1 MRLQQYS
8 SFPKAAVHRS
18 SHRPSRHRRES
29 GTVPEPVACLGAGS
43 SAEKAPHLCEAGRP
57 PPPSRRGQVPVRG
70 RYRPRAPG
78 PPSPAPG
85 TSRRRGGGRGAL
97 TCPRPRIRGAEQPRS
112 ARRHGG
118 GRGPERRVPVPRR
131 SNSNMPGSTTAL
143 RQERLRKSARPNPL
157 GLFTIN
163 EEDEQ
168 QKNGN
173 SKRLKA
179 AEGSKIQDKKATSGQ
194 SSTGTKPDHPTIL
207 KVDDRQR
214 LARERREEREKQ
226 LAARESVWLERE
238 ERARQHYEKHLE
250 ERRKKLEEQR
260 LKEERRRAAVEEKR
274 RQRIEEDKERHE
286 AVVRRTIE
294 RSQKPKQKQN
304 RWSWGGALHNRINNT
319 GYFFESSFTFL
330 DLAGLEHHFR
340 SLGGARKP
348 DPDRRSVS
356 TMNLSKHVDPVI
368 NKRLSSSSATLL
380 NSPDRARR
388 LQLSPWESSI
398 VSRLLTPTHS
408 FLARSKSTAAL
419 SGDAVIPICPRS
431 ASCSP
436 ISPLSYKTM
445 NCRNPGD
452 RAKLY
457 ASTDAVGRRKTT
469 HLAGTDKKE
478 KERDHL
484 SSSFSASF
492 KGGHFSSNP
501 KARSPA
507 PSPVWHASKSLPFL
521 PGTPKQITSPPG
533 SSKVSSA
540 QARPPSPG
548 NIRPVKKE
556 IKPETE
562 KKRPEKEP
570 EKASEEGA
578 EESKGTSAGAG
589 ESATREELTVQA
601 ELAQAS
607 LSLPPALPVLSPP
620 PAPTKTSAGTTDA
633 EEATRLLTEKRRLA
647 REQREREEQE
657 RREREEFERQKKEE
671 LSQRIAEERARREEE
686 EARRQEAEKTRKDA
700 EEREKEERLRR
711 QAEEREQK
719 EKEEMERI
727 QKQKEEEVRLRE
739 EAERIRLE
747 REKHFQR
754 EEQERLERKKRLE
767 EIMKRTRRVEAVDK
781 KPNDQ
786 QNGHISKANITGEA
800 AINSPASPL
809 EPAGGPQLQ
818 HATQSPHNSKSVTC
832 TPVIVSHQPPVNMDS
847 NLNPEKNA
855 NGNGMSMQNDNFE
868 EIINLPIG
876 SKPSRLDAVSND
888 GSNSPE
894 IPLNPMLAFEDKG
907 TLLPQVDSVQT
918 HQTAEVI

>member
-1 MRLQQYS
+1 
-8 SFPKAAVHRS
+8 
-18 SHRPSRHRRES
+18 
-29 GTVPEPVACLGAGS
+29 
-43 SAEKAPHLCEAGRP
+43 
-57 PPPSRRGQVPVRG
+57 
-70 RYRPRAPG
+70 
-78 PPSPAPG
+78 
-85 TSRRRGGGRGAL
+85 
-97 TCPRPRIRGAEQPRS
+97 
-112 ARRHGG
+112 
-118 GRGPERRVPVPRR
+118 
-131 SNSNMPGSTTAL
+131 
-143 RQERLRKSARPNPL
+143 
-157 GLFTIN
+157 
-163 EEDEQ
+163 
-168 QKNGN
+168 
-173 SKRLKA
+173 
-179 AEGSKIQDKKATSGQ
+179 
-194 SSTGTKPDHPTIL
+194 
-207 KVDDRQR
+207 
-214 LARERREEREKQ
+214 
-226 LAARESVWLERE
+226 AARESIWLERE

-274 RQRIEEDKERHE
+274 RQRLEEDKERHE

-319 GYFFESSFTFL
+319 
-330 DLAGLEHHFR
+330 DR
-340 SLGGARKP
+340 
-348 DPDRRSVS
+348 DRRSVS

-419 SGDAVIPICPRS
+419 SGDA

-436 ISPLSYKTM
+436 ISPLSYKAM

-457 ASTDAVGRRKTT
+457 ASTDAVGRRRTT
-469 HLAGTDKKE
+469 MSLAGTDKKE

-484 SSSFSASF
+484 SSSFSANF
-492 KGGHFSSNP
+492 KGGHFTFNP

-507 PSPVWHASKSLPFL
+507 PSPVWRASKSLPFL

-533 SSKVSSA
+533 SSKISSA
-540 QARPPSPG
+540 QTRPPSPG
-548 NIRPVKKE
+548 NIRPVKKDV
-556 IKPETE
+556 KPEGE
-562 KKRPEKEP
+562 KKRPEKEA
-570 EKASEEGA
+570 EKAEEEKT

-589 ESATREELTVQA
+589 ESASQEQLAVQA
-601 ELAQAS
+601 ELTQAAS
-607 LSLPPALPVLSPP
+607 PSLPPAPPGLSPP
-620 PAPTKTSAGTTDA
+620 PAPPKTSAGTTDP
-633 EEATRLLTEKRRLA
+633 EEATRLLAEKRRLA

-657 RREREEFERQKKEE
+657 RREREELERQKKEE

-686 EARRQEAEKTRKDA
+686 EARRQEAEKKRKDA
-700 EEREKEERLRR
+700 EEEREKEERLRR

-727 QKQKEEEVRLRE
+727 QKQKEEEARLRE

-786 QNGHISKANITGEA
+786 QNGHISKANVTGEA
-800 AINSPASPL
+800 VTTSPASPL
-809 EPAGGPQLQ
+809 EPAAGPQHQ
-818 HATQSPHNSKSVTC
+818 QATQSPHNGTPTAHC
-832 TPVIVSHQPPVNMDS
+832 TRVIVSHQPPVNVDS

-855 NGNGMSMQNDNFE
+855 NENGMSTQNDNFE

-876 SKPSRLDAVSND
+876 SKPSRLDAMNND
-888 GSNSPE
+888 GSNSTE
-894 IPLNPMLAFEDKG
+894 IPLNPIIAFEDKG
-907 TLLPQVDSVQT
+907 TLLPQVDNVQT
-918 HQTAEVI
+918 HQTA

>member
-1 MRLQQYS
+1 M
-8 SFPKAAVHRS
+8 
-18 SHRPSRHRRES
+18 
-29 GTVPEPVACLGAGS
+29 
-43 SAEKAPHLCEAGRP
+43 AEAAGR
-57 PPPSRRGQVPVRG
+57 SGG
-70 RYRPRAPG
+70 
-78 PPSPAPG
+78 
-85 TSRRRGGGRGAL
+85 RRRPA
-97 TCPRPRIRGAEQPRS
+97 
-112 ARRHGG
+112 
-118 GRGPERRVPVPRR
+118 
-131 SNSNMPGSTTAL
+131 
-143 RQERLRKSARPNPL
+143 
-157 GLFTIN
+157 
-163 EEDEQ
+163 
-168 QKNGN
+168 
-173 SKRLKA
+173 A
-179 AEGSKIQDKKATSGQ
+179 AEGSETQDKKITSGQ
-194 SSTGTKPDHPTIL
+194 SNTGTKPDHPTVL
-207 KVDDRQR
+207 RVDDRQR

-226 LAARESVWLERE
+226 LAARESIWLERE

-286 AVVRRTIE
+286 AVVRRTME

-304 RWSWGGALHNRINNT
+304 RWSWGGALHNRINN
-319 GYFFESSFTFL
+319 
-330 DLAGLEHHFR
+330 
-340 SLGGARKP
+340 P
-348 DPDRRSVS
+348 DRDRRSVS

-419 SGDAVIPICPRS
+419 SGDAVIPVCPRS

-436 ISPLSYKTM
+436 ISPLSYKAM
-445 NCRNPGD
+445 NCRNSGD

-457 ASTDAVGRRKTT
+457 ASTDAVGRRRTTT

-478 KERDHL
+478 KERDYL
-484 SSSFSASF
+484 SSSFSANF
-492 KGGHFSSNP
+492 KGGHFTSNP

-507 PSPVWHASKSLPFL
+507 PSPVWRASKSLPFL

-533 SSKVSSA
+533 SSKISSA
-540 QARPPSPG
+540 QTRPPSPG

-556 IKPETE
+556 VKPEGE
-562 KKRPEKEP
+562 KKRPEKEAG
-570 EKASEEGA
+570 KANEERT

-589 ESATREELTVQA
+589 ESSSQEQLTVQA
-601 ELAQAS
+601 EPTQAS
-607 LSLPPALPVLSPP
+607 PSLPPAPPALAPP
-620 PAPTKTSAGTTDA
+620 PAPPKTSAGTTDP

-657 RREREEFERQKKEE
+657 RREREELERQKKEE

-686 EARRQEAEKTRKDA
+686 EARRQEAEKKRKDA
-700 EEREKEERLRR
+700 EEEREREERLRR

-727 QKQKEEEVRLRE
+727 QKQKEEEARLRE

-786 QNGHISKANITGEA
+786 QNGHISKTNITGEA
-800 AINSPASPL
+800 ASPASPL
-809 EPAGGPQLQ
+809 EPAAGPQLP
-818 HATQSPHNSKSVTC
+818 HATESPHNGTPSTC
-832 TPVIVSHQPPVNMDS
+832 THVIVSHQPPVNVDS
-847 NLNPEKNA
+847 NLNPEKNT
-855 NGNGMSMQNDNFE
+855 NDNGMSMQNDNFE

-876 SKPSRLDAVSND
+876 SKPSRLDAMNND

-894 IPLNPMLAFEDKG
+894 IPLNPILAFEDKG

>member
-1 MRLQQYS
+1 
-8 SFPKAAVHRS
+8 
-18 SHRPSRHRRES
+18 
-29 GTVPEPVACLGAGS
+29 
-43 SAEKAPHLCEAGRP
+43 
-57 PPPSRRGQVPVRG
+57 
-70 RYRPRAPG
+70 
-78 PPSPAPG
+78 
-85 TSRRRGGGRGAL
+85 
-97 TCPRPRIRGAEQPRS
+97 
-112 ARRHGG
+112 
-118 GRGPERRVPVPRR
+118 
-131 SNSNMPGSTTAL
+131 MPGSTTAL
-143 RQERLRKSARPNPL
+143 RQERLKKSARPNPL

-179 AEGSKIQDKKATSGQ
+179 PEGSKIQDKKVTSGQ
-194 SSTGTKPDHPTIL
+194 SNTGTKPDHPTIL

-226 LAARESVWLERE
+226 LAARESIWLERE

-319 GYFFESSFTFL
+319 
-330 DLAGLEHHFR
+330 
-340 SLGGARKP
+340 

-398 VSRLLTPTHS
+398 VSRLLMPTHS

-436 ISPLSYKTM
+436 ISPLSYKAM

-457 ASTDAVGRRKTT
+457 ASTDAVGRRRTA

-521 PGTPKQITSPPG
+521 AGTPKQINSPPG
-533 SSKVSSA
+533 SSKASSA
-540 QARPPSPG
+540 QA
-548 NIRPVKKE
+548 
-556 IKPETE
+556 
-562 KKRPEKEP
+562 
-570 EKASEEGA
+570 EKANEERT

-589 ESATREELTVQA
+589 ESAGREELAVQA
-601 ELAQAS
+601 DLAQAAS
-607 LSLPPALPVLSPP
+607 PSLPPAPPALSPP
-620 PAPTKTSAGTTDA
+620 PVPTKTSAGTTDP

-657 RREREEFERQKKEE
+657 RREREELERQKKEE

-686 EARRQEAEKTRKDA
+686 EARRQEAEKKQKDA
-700 EEREKEERLRR
+700 EEEREKEERLRR

-727 QKQKEEEVRLRE
+727 QKQKEEEARLRE

-781 KPNDQ
+781 KPGDQ
-786 QNGHISKANITGEA
+786 QNGHISKANIPGEA
-800 AINSPASPL
+800 VITSPASPL

-818 HATQSPHNSKSVTC
+818 HATQSPHNGKPIAC
-832 TPVIVSHQPPVNMDS
+832 TRVIVSHQPPVNMDS
-847 NLNPEKNA
+847 NLNPEQNA
-855 NGNGMSMQNDNFE
+855 NENGMSMQNDNFE

-876 SKPSRLDAVSND
+876 SKPSRLDAINND
-888 GSNSPE
+888 GSNTPE
-894 IPLNPMLAFEDKG
+894 IPLNPILAFEDKG

>member
-1 MRLQQYS
+1 
-8 SFPKAAVHRS
+8 
-18 SHRPSRHRRES
+18 
-29 GTVPEPVACLGAGS
+29 
-43 SAEKAPHLCEAGRP
+43 
-57 PPPSRRGQVPVRG
+57 
-70 RYRPRAPG
+70 
-78 PPSPAPG
+78 
-85 TSRRRGGGRGAL
+85 
-97 TCPRPRIRGAEQPRS
+97 
-112 ARRHGG
+112 
-118 GRGPERRVPVPRR
+118 
-131 SNSNMPGSTTAL
+131 
-143 RQERLRKSARPNPL
+143 
-157 GLFTIN
+157 
-163 EEDEQ
+163 
-168 QKNGN
+168 
-173 SKRLKA
+173 
-179 AEGSKIQDKKATSGQ
+179 
-194 SSTGTKPDHPTIL
+194 
-207 KVDDRQR
+207 
-214 LARERREEREKQ
+214 
-226 LAARESVWLERE
+226 AARESVWLERE

-274 RQRIEEDKERHE
+274 RQKLEEEKERHE

-294 RSQKPKQKQN
+294 RSQKPKQRQN
-304 RWSWGGALHNRINNT
+304 RWSWGGALHNRINNA
-319 GYFFESSFTFL
+319 
-330 DLAGLEHHFR
+330 DR
-340 SLGGARKP
+340 
-348 DPDRRSVS
+348 DRRSVS

-419 SGDAVIPICPRS
+419 SGDA

-436 ISPLSYKTM
+436 LSPLSYKAM
-445 NCRNPGD
+445 NCRNSGE

-457 ASTDAVGRRKTT
+457 ASTDAVGRRRTT
-469 HLAGTDKKE
+469 HLAGTDKRE
-478 KERDHL
+478 KDHL
-484 SSSFSASF
+484 SSSFSANF
-492 KGGHFSSNP
+492 KGGHFTSSL
-501 KARSPA
+501 KARSSA

-521 PGTPKQITSPPG
+521 PGTPKQINSPPG

-540 QARPPSPG
+540 QTRPPSPG

-556 IKPETE
+556 IKPEGE
-562 KKRPEKEP
+562 KKRSEKEA
-570 EKASEEGA
+570 EKANEVRT

-589 ESATREELTVQA
+589 ELESQEQLTVQA
-601 ELAQAS
+601 EPTQAAS
-607 LSLPPALPVLSPP
+607 PSLPPAP
-620 PAPTKTSAGTTDA
+620 PAPSPAPAPPKPSAGTTDP

-657 RREREEFERQKKEE
+657 RREREELERQKKEE

-686 EARRQEAEKTRKDA
+686 EARRQEAEKQRKDA

-727 QKQKEEEVRLRE
+727 QRQKEEEARLRE

-781 KPNDQ
+781 KSSDQ
-786 QNGHISKANITGEA
+786 QNGHISKADITGEA
-800 AINSPASPL
+800 VAASPASPP
-809 EPAGGPQLQ
+809 EPGAGPQLQ
-818 HATQSPHNSKSVTC
+818 HAVPPPHNGTPAAC
-832 TPVIVSHQPPVNMDS
+832 TRVGVPHQPPLNVDS
-847 NLNPEKNA
+847 NLNPEENA
-855 NGNGMSMQNDNFE
+855 NENGMSMQNDNFE
-868 EIINLPIG
+868 EIMNLPIG
-876 SKPSRLDAVSND
+876 SKPSRLDAMNND

-894 IPLNPMLAFEDKG
+894 IPLNPILAFEDKG

-918 HQTAEVI
+918 HQTA

>member
-1 MRLQQYS
+1 
-8 SFPKAAVHRS
+8 
-18 SHRPSRHRRES
+18 
-29 GTVPEPVACLGAGS
+29 
-43 SAEKAPHLCEAGRP
+43 
-57 PPPSRRGQVPVRG
+57 
-70 RYRPRAPG
+70 
-78 PPSPAPG
+78 
-85 TSRRRGGGRGAL
+85 
-97 TCPRPRIRGAEQPRS
+97 
-112 ARRHGG
+112 
-118 GRGPERRVPVPRR
+118 
-131 SNSNMPGSTTAL
+131 MPGSAIAL
-143 RQERLRKSARPNPL
+143 RQERLKKSARPSPP

-173 SKRLKA
+173 STRLKGT
-179 AEGSKIQDKKATSGQ
+179 EGSETQDKKVTSGQ
-194 SSTGTKPDHPTIL
+194 SNAGTKPDHPTVL
-207 KVDDRQR
+207 RVDDRQR

-274 RQRIEEDKERHE
+274 RQKLEEEKERHE

-294 RSQKPKQKQN
+294 RSQKPKQRQN

-319 GYFFESSFTFL
+319 
-330 DLAGLEHHFR
+330 
-340 SLGGARKP
+340 
-348 DPDRRSVS
+348 
-356 TMNLSKHVDPVI
+356 
-368 NKRLSSSSATLL
+368 
-380 NSPDRARR
+380 
-388 LQLSPWESSI
+388 
-398 VSRLLTPTHS
+398 
-408 FLARSKSTAAL
+408 
-419 SGDAVIPICPRS
+419 

-436 ISPLSYKTM
+436 LSPLSYKALT
-445 NCRNPGD
+445 CRNSGE

-457 ASTDAVGRRKTT
+457 ASTDAVGRRRTT
-469 HLAGTDKKE
+469 HLSGTDKRE
-478 KERDHL
+478 KDHL
-484 SSSFSASF
+484 SSSFSANF
-492 KGGHFSSNP
+492 KGGHFTSSL
-501 KARSPA
+501 KARSSA

-540 QARPPSPG
+540 QTRPPSPG

-556 IKPETE
+556 IKPEGE
-562 KKRPEKEP
+562 KKRPEKEA
-570 EKASEEGA
+570 EKANEVRT
-578 EESKGTSAGAG
+578 EESEGTSAGAG
-589 ESATREELTVQA
+589 EPTSQEQLTVQA
-601 ELAQAS
+601 QLTEAAS
-607 LSLPPALPVLSPP
+607 PSLPPAP
-620 PAPTKTSAGTTDA
+620 PAPSPAPAVPKPSAGTTDP

-657 RREREEFERQKKEE
+657 RREREELERQKKEE

-686 EARRQEAEKTRKDA
+686 EARRQEAEKQRKDA

-711 QAEEREQK
+711 QAEEREQR
-719 EKEEMERI
+719 EKEEMERV
-727 QKQKEEEVRLRE
+727 QRQKEEEARLRE

-781 KPNDQ
+781 KSNDQ

-800 AINSPASPL
+800 VAGSPACPP
-809 EPAGGPQLQ
+809 EPAAGPPLQ
-818 HATQSPHNSKSVTC
+818 HAALPAPHSHNGSAAAGVC
-832 TPVIVSHQPPVNMDS
+832 GEPPHQPPGNVDS
-847 NLNPEKNA
+847 NLNPEENA
-855 NGNGMSMQNDNFE
+855 NENGMSMQNDNFE
-868 EIINLPIG
+868 EIMNLPIG
-876 SKPSRLDAVSND
+876 SKPSRLDAMNND

-894 IPLNPMLAFEDKG
+894 IPLNPILAFEDKG

>member
-1 MRLQQYS
+1 M
-8 SFPKAAVHRS
+8 
-18 SHRPSRHRRES
+18 
-29 GTVPEPVACLGAGS
+29 
-43 SAEKAPHLCEAGRP
+43 AEAAGR
-57 PPPSRRGQVPVRG
+57 SGRCRRPAARG
-70 RYRPRAPG
+70 
-78 PPSPAPG
+78 
-85 TSRRRGGGRGAL
+85 
-97 TCPRPRIRGAEQPRS
+97 
-112 ARRHGG
+112 
-118 GRGPERRVPVPRR
+118 
-131 SNSNMPGSTTAL
+131 NSNMPGSTTAL
-143 RQERLRKSARPNPL
+143 RQERLKKTSARPNPL

-179 AEGSKIQDKKATSGQ
+179 TEGSKIQDKKVTSGQ
-194 SSTGTKPDHPTIL
+194 SNTGTKPDQPTIL

-226 LAARESVWLERE
+226 LAARESIWLERE

-319 GYFFESSFTFL
+319 
-330 DLAGLEHHFR
+330 
-340 SLGGARKP
+340 

-436 ISPLSYKTM
+436 ISPLSYKAM
-445 NCRNPGD
+445 NCRNTGD

-457 ASTDAVGRRKTT
+457 ASTDAVGRRRTP
-469 HLAGTDKKE
+469 HHAGTDKKE

-521 PGTPKQITSPPG
+521 PGTPKQINSPPG
-533 SSKVSSA
+533 SSKVSSS

-556 IKPETE
+556 VKSESEKKKTE
-562 KKRPEKEP
+562 KEA
-570 EKASEEGA
+570 EKANEEKT
-578 EESKGTSAGAG
+578 EDSKGTSAGAG
-589 ESATREELTVQA
+589 ESASREELTVQA
-601 ELAQAS
+601 ELAQAAS
-607 LSLPPALPVLSPP
+607 PSLPPALPALSPP
-620 PAPTKTSAGTTDA
+620 PAPTKTSAGTTDP
-633 EEATRLLTEKRRLA
+633 EEAARLLTEKRRLA

-657 RREREEFERQKKEE
+657 RREREELERQKKEE

-686 EARRQEAEKTRKDA
+686 EARRQDAEKKRKDA
-700 EEREKEERLRR
+700 EEEREKEERLRR

-727 QKQKEEEVRLRE
+727 QKQKEEEARLRE

-800 AINSPASPL
+800 VVTSPASPL

-818 HATQSPHNSKSVTC
+818 HATQSPHNGKPATC
-832 TPVIVSHQPPVNMDS
+832 TRVIVSHQPPVNMDT

-855 NGNGMSMQNDNFE
+855 NENGTSMQNDNFE

-876 SKPSRLDAVSND
+876 SKPSRLDAMNND

-894 IPLNPMLAFEDKG
+894 IPLNPILAFEDKG

>member
-1 MRLQQYS
+1 
-8 SFPKAAVHRS
+8 
-18 SHRPSRHRRES
+18 
-29 GTVPEPVACLGAGS
+29 
-43 SAEKAPHLCEAGRP
+43 
-57 PPPSRRGQVPVRG
+57 
-70 RYRPRAPG
+70 
-78 PPSPAPG
+78 
-85 TSRRRGGGRGAL
+85 
-97 TCPRPRIRGAEQPRS
+97 
-112 ARRHGG
+112 
-118 GRGPERRVPVPRR
+118 
-131 SNSNMPGSTTAL
+131 MPGSTAAL
-143 RQERLRKSARPNPL
+143 RQERLKKSARPNPP
-157 GLFTIN
+157 GLFTID

-179 AEGSKIQDKKATSGQ
+179 AEGSETQDKKITSGQ
-194 SSTGTKPDHPTIL
+194 SNTGSKPDHPTVL

-226 LAARESVWLERE
+226 LAARESIWLERE

-286 AVVRRTIE
+286 AVVRRTME

-304 RWSWGGALHNRINNT
+304 RWSWGGALHNRINN
-319 GYFFESSFTFL
+319 
-330 DLAGLEHHFR
+330 
-340 SLGGARKP
+340 P
-348 DPDRRSVS
+348 
-356 TMNLSKHVDPVI
+356 
-368 NKRLSSSSATLL
+368 
-380 NSPDRARR
+380 ARR

-419 SGDAVIPICPRS
+419 SGDAVIPVCPRS

-436 ISPLSYKTM
+436 ISPLSYKAM
-445 NCRNPGD
+445 NCRNSGD

-457 ASTDAVGRRKTT
+457 ASTDAVGRRRTTT

-478 KERDHL
+478 KERDYL
-484 SSSFSASF
+484 SSSFSANF
-492 KGGHFSSNP
+492 KGGHFTSNP

-507 PSPVWHASKSLPFL
+507 PSPVWRASKSLPFL

-533 SSKVSSA
+533 SSKISSA
-540 QARPPSPG
+540 QTRPPSPG

-556 IKPETE
+556 VKPEGE
-562 KKRPEKEP
+562 KKRPEKEAG
-570 EKASEEGA
+570 KANEERT
-578 EESKGTSAGAG
+578 EESKGTSGGAG
-589 ESATREELTVQA
+589 ESSSQEQLTVQA
-601 ELAQAS
+601 EPTQAAS
-607 LSLPPALPVLSPP
+607 LSLPPAPPALAPP
-620 PAPTKTSAGTTDA
+620 PAPPKTSAGTTDP

-657 RREREEFERQKKEE
+657 RREREELERQKKEE

-686 EARRQEAEKTRKDA
+686 EARRQEAEKKRKDA
-700 EEREKEERLRR
+700 EEEREREERLRR

-727 QKQKEEEVRLRE
+727 QKQKEEEARLRE

-786 QNGHISKANITGEA
+786 QNGHISKTNITGEA
-800 AINSPASPL
+800 GIVLNSALSTTASPASPL
-809 EPAGGPQLQ
+809 EPAAGPQLP
-818 HATQSPHNSKSVTC
+818 HATESPHNGTPSTC
-832 TPVIVSHQPPVNMDS
+832 THVIVSHQPPVNVDS
-847 NLNPEKNA
+847 NLNPEKNT
-855 NGNGMSMQNDNFE
+855 NDNGMSMQNDNFE

-876 SKPSRLDAVSND
+876 SKPSRLDAMNND

-894 IPLNPMLAFEDKG
+894 IPLNPILAFEDKG

>member
-1 MRLQQYS
+1 M
-8 SFPKAAVHRS
+8 
-18 SHRPSRHRRES
+18 
-29 GTVPEPVACLGAGS
+29 
-43 SAEKAPHLCEAGRP
+43 AEAAGR
-57 PPPSRRGQVPVRG
+57 SGGCRRPAARG
-70 RYRPRAPG
+70 SG
-78 PPSPAPG
+78 
-85 TSRRRGGGRGAL
+85 
-97 TCPRPRIRGAEQPRS
+97 
-112 ARRHGG
+112 
-118 GRGPERRVPVPRR
+118 
-131 SNSNMPGSTTAL
+131 NMPGSTTVL
-143 RQERLRKSARPNPL
+143 RQERLKKTSARPNPL

-168 QKNGN
+168 QKNGS

-179 AEGSKIQDKKATSGQ
+179 AEGSKIQDKKFTSGQ
-194 SSTGTKPDHPTIL
+194 SNTGTKTDYSPIL

-226 LAARESVWLERE
+226 LAARESIWLERE

-250 ERRKKLEEQR
+250 ERKKKLEEQR

-274 RQRIEEDKERHE
+274 RQRLEEDKERHE

-304 RWSWGGALHNRINNT
+304 RWSWGGALHSRINNT
-319 GYFFESSFTFL
+319 
-330 DLAGLEHHFR
+330 
-340 SLGGARKP
+340 
-348 DPDRRSVS
+348 
-356 TMNLSKHVDPVI
+356 
-368 NKRLSSSSATLL
+368 
-380 NSPDRARR
+380 ARR

-445 NCRNPGD
+445 SCRNTAD
-452 RAKLY
+452 RAKLF
-457 ASTDAVGRRKTT
+457 ASTDAVGRRRTP
-469 HLAGTDKKE
+469 HLTGTDKKE

-484 SSSFSASF
+484 SSTFSASF

-501 KARSPA
+501 KTRSPA
-507 PSPVWHASKSLPFL
+507 PSPVWHASKSLPSL
-521 PGTPKQITSPPG
+521 PGTPKQVTSPG

-556 IKPETE
+556 VKPESE
-562 KKRPEKEP
+562 KKRPEKED
-570 EKASEEGA
+570 EKVTEERT
-578 EESKGTSAGAG
+578 EESKGTSAGAE
-589 ESATREELTVQA
+589 ESANQEEIAVQA
-601 ELAQAS
+601 EVGQAAS
-607 LSLPPALPVLSPP
+607 PSLPPAPPALSPP
-620 PAPTKTSAGTTDA
+620 PAPTKTSAGTTDP
-633 EEATRLLTEKRRLA
+633 EEATRLLSEKRRLA

-657 RREREEFERQKKEE
+657 RREREELERQKKEE

-686 EARRQEAEKTRKDA
+686 EARRQEAERKRKDA
-700 EEREKEERLRR
+700 EEEREKEERLRR

-719 EKEEMERI
+719 EREEMERI
-727 QKQKEEEVRLRE
+727 QKQKEEEARLRE

-800 AINSPASPL
+800 
-809 EPAGGPQLQ
+809 GGPQLQ
-818 HATQSPHNSKSVTC
+818 HATQSPHNGKHVTC
-832 TPVIVSHQPPVNMDS
+832 THMITSHQPPINMDS
-847 NLNPEKNA
+847 NLNPEKNT
-855 NGNGMSMQNDNFE
+855 NENGMSMQNANFE

-876 SKPSRLDAVSND
+876 SKPPRLDAMNND
-888 GSNSPE
+888 GSNSPG
-894 IPLNPMLAFEDKG
+894 IPLNPILAFEDKG

>member
-1 MRLQQYS
+1 
-8 SFPKAAVHRS
+8 
-18 SHRPSRHRRES
+18 
-29 GTVPEPVACLGAGS
+29 
-43 SAEKAPHLCEAGRP
+43 
-57 PPPSRRGQVPVRG
+57 
-70 RYRPRAPG
+70 
-78 PPSPAPG
+78 
-85 TSRRRGGGRGAL
+85 
-97 TCPRPRIRGAEQPRS
+97 
-112 ARRHGG
+112 
-118 GRGPERRVPVPRR
+118 
-131 SNSNMPGSTTAL
+131 
-143 RQERLRKSARPNPL
+143 
-157 GLFTIN
+157 
-163 EEDEQ
+163 
-168 QKNGN
+168 
-173 SKRLKA
+173 
-179 AEGSKIQDKKATSGQ
+179 
-194 SSTGTKPDHPTIL
+194 
-207 KVDDRQR
+207 
-214 LARERREEREKQ
+214 
-226 LAARESVWLERE
+226 AARESIWLERE

-286 AVVRRTIE
+286 AVVRRTME

-319 GYFFESSFTFL
+319 
-330 DLAGLEHHFR
+330 DR
-340 SLGGARKP
+340 
-348 DPDRRSVS
+348 DRRSVS

-419 SGDAVIPICPRS
+419 SGDA

-436 ISPLSYKTM
+436 ISPLSYKALS
-445 NCRNPGD
+445 CRNSGE

-457 ASTDAVGRRKTT
+457 ASTDAVGRRRTTT
-469 HLAGTDKKE
+469 HLAGMDKKE
-478 KERDHL
+478 KERDYL
-484 SSSFSASF
+484 SSSFSANF
-492 KGGHFSSNP
+492 KGGHFTSNP

-507 PSPVWHASKSLPFL
+507 PSPVWRASKSLPFL

-533 SSKVSSA
+533 SSKISSA
-540 QARPPSPG
+540 QTRPPSPG

-556 IKPETE
+556 VKPEGE
-562 KKRPEKEP
+562 KKRPEKEAG
-570 EKASEEGA
+570 KANEERT

-589 ESATREELTVQA
+589 ELASQEQLTVQA
-601 ELAQAS
+601 EPTQAAS
-607 LSLPPALPVLSPP
+607 PSLPPAPPALAPP
-620 PAPTKTSAGTTDA
+620 PAPPKTSAGTTDP

-657 RREREEFERQKKEE
+657 RREREELERQKKEE

-686 EARRQEAEKTRKDA
+686 EARRQEAEKKRKDA
-700 EEREKEERLRR
+700 EEEREREERLRR

-727 QKQKEEEVRLRE
+727 QKQKEEEARLRE

-786 QNGHISKANITGEA
+786 QNGHISKTNITGEA
-800 AINSPASPL
+800 ASPASPL
-809 EPAGGPQLQ
+809 EPAAGPQLP
-818 HATQSPHNSKSVTC
+818 HATESPHNGTPTAC
-832 TPVIVSHQPPVNMDS
+832 THAIVSHQPPVNVDS
-847 NLNPEKNA
+847 NLNPEKNTNG

-876 SKPSRLDAVSND
+876 SKPSRLDAMNND

-894 IPLNPMLAFEDKG
+894 IPLNPILAFEDKG

-918 HQTAEVI
+918 HQTA

>member
-1 MRLQQYS
+1 MAQ
-8 SFPKAAVHRS
+8 A
-18 SHRPSRHRRES
+18 
-29 GTVPEPVACLGAGS
+29 
-43 SAEKAPHLCEAGRP
+43 AGR
-57 PPPSRRGQVPVRG
+57 SGGCRRPAARG
-70 RYRPRAPG
+70 SG
-78 PPSPAPG
+78 
-85 TSRRRGGGRGAL
+85 
-97 TCPRPRIRGAEQPRS
+97 
-112 ARRHGG
+112 
-118 GRGPERRVPVPRR
+118 
-131 SNSNMPGSTTAL
+131 NMPGSTTGL
-143 RQERLRKSARPNPL
+143 RQERLKKTSARPNPL

-168 QKNGN
+168 QKNGS
-173 SKRLKA
+173 SKRLKDY
-179 AEGSKIQDKKATSGQ
+179 S
-194 SSTGTKPDHPTIL
+194 PIL

-226 LAARESVWLERE
+226 LAARESIWLERE

-250 ERRKKLEEQR
+250 ERKKKLEEQR

-274 RQRIEEDKERHE
+274 RQRLEEDKERHE

-319 GYFFESSFTFL
+319 
-330 DLAGLEHHFR
+330 
-340 SLGGARKP
+340 

-380 NSPDRARR
+380 NSSDRARR

-436 ISPLSYKTM
+436 ISPLSYKSM
-445 NCRNPGD
+445 SCRNAAD
-452 RAKLY
+452 RAKLF
-457 ASTDAVGRRKTT
+457 ASTDAIGRRRTP

-484 SSSFSASF
+484 SSTFSASF

-501 KARSPA
+501 KTRSPA
-507 PSPVWHASKSLPFL
+507 PSPVWHASKSLPSL
-521 PGTPKQITSPPG
+521 PGTPKQVTSPG

-556 IKPETE
+556 VKPESE
-562 KKRPEKEP
+562 KKRPEKAD
-570 EKASEEGA
+570 EKVTEERT
-578 EESKGTSAGAG
+578 EESKGTSAGAE
-589 ESATREELTVQA
+589 ESANQEEVAVHTEVGQA
-601 ELAQAS
+601 ASPS
-607 LSLPPALPVLSPP
+607 LSPAPPALSPP
-620 PAPTKTSAGTTDA
+620 PAPAKTSAGTTDP
-633 EEATRLLTEKRRLA
+633 EEATRLLSEKRRLA

-657 RREREEFERQKKEE
+657 RREREELERQKKEE

-686 EARRQEAEKTRKDA
+686 EARRQEAERKRKDA
-700 EEREKEERLRR
+700 EEEREREERLRR

-719 EKEEMERI
+719 EREEMERI
-727 QKQKEEEVRLRE
+727 QKQKEEEARLRE

-800 AINSPASPL
+800 
-809 EPAGGPQLQ
+809 GGPQLQ
-818 HATQSPHNSKSVTC
+818 HATQSPHNGKHVTC
-832 TPVIVSHQPPVNMDS
+832 THMITSHQPPINMDS
-847 NLNPEKNA
+847 NLNPEKNT
-855 NGNGMSMQNDNFE
+855 NENGMSVQNANFE

-876 SKPSRLDAVSND
+876 SKPPRLDAMNND
-888 GSNSPE
+888 GSNSPG
-894 IPLNPMLAFEDKG
+894 IPLNPILAFEDKG

>member
-1 MRLQQYS
+1 
-8 SFPKAAVHRS
+8 
-18 SHRPSRHRRES
+18 
-29 GTVPEPVACLGAGS
+29 
-43 SAEKAPHLCEAGRP
+43 
-57 PPPSRRGQVPVRG
+57 
-70 RYRPRAPG
+70 
-78 PPSPAPG
+78 
-85 TSRRRGGGRGAL
+85 
-97 TCPRPRIRGAEQPRS
+97 
-112 ARRHGG
+112 
-118 GRGPERRVPVPRR
+118 
-131 SNSNMPGSTTAL
+131 
-143 RQERLRKSARPNPL
+143 
-157 GLFTIN
+157 
-163 EEDEQ
+163 
-168 QKNGN
+168 
-173 SKRLKA
+173 
-179 AEGSKIQDKKATSGQ
+179 
-194 SSTGTKPDHPTIL
+194 
-207 KVDDRQR
+207 
-214 LARERREEREKQ
+214 
-226 LAARESVWLERE
+226 AARESVWLERE

-274 RQRIEEDKERHE
+274 RQKLEEEKERHE

-294 RSQKPKQKQN
+294 RSQKPKQRQN

-319 GYFFESSFTFL
+319 
-330 DLAGLEHHFR
+330 DR
-340 SLGGARKP
+340 
-348 DPDRRSVS
+348 DRRSVS

-419 SGDAVIPICPRS
+419 SGDA

-436 ISPLSYKTM
+436 LSPLSYKAM
-445 NCRNPGD
+445 NCRNSGE

-457 ASTDAVGRRKTT
+457 ASTDAVGRRRTT
-469 HLAGTDKKE
+469 HLAGTDKRE
-478 KERDHL
+478 KDHL
-484 SSSFSASF
+484 SSSFSANF
-492 KGGHFSSNP
+492 KGGHFTSSL
-501 KARSPA
+501 KARSSA

-540 QARPPSPG
+540 QTRPPSPG

-556 IKPETE
+556 IKPEGE
-562 KKRPEKEP
+562 KKRPEKEA
-570 EKASEEGA
+570 EKANEA
-578 EESKGTSAGAG
+578 RTEESKGTSADA
-589 ESATREELTVQA
+589 EEPASQEQLTVQA
-601 ELAQAS
+601 ELTQAAS
-607 LSLPPALPVLSPP
+607 PSLPPAPPALSPA
-620 PAPTKTSAGTTDA
+620 PALPKPSAGTTDP

-657 RREREEFERQKKEE
+657 RREREELERQKKEE

-686 EARRQEAEKTRKDA
+686 EARRQEAEKQRKDA

-727 QKQKEEEVRLRE
+727 QKQKEEEARLRE

-781 KPNDQ
+781 KSSDQ

-800 AINSPASPL
+800 VAGSPASPS
-809 EPAGGPQLQ
+809 EPAAGPQLQ
-818 HATQSPHNSKSVTC
+818 QAVPPPHNG
-832 TPVIVSHQPPVNMDS
+832 TPAACPRLVPPQQPPGNLDS

-855 NGNGMSMQNDNFE
+855 NENGMSMQNDNFE
-868 EIINLPIG
+868 EIMNLPIG
-876 SKPSRLDAVSND
+876 SKPSRLDAMNND
-888 GSNSPE
+888 GSNSTE
-894 IPLNPMLAFEDKG
+894 IPLNPILAFEDKG

-918 HQTAEVI
+918 HQTA

>member
-1 MRLQQYS
+1 
-8 SFPKAAVHRS
+8 
-18 SHRPSRHRRES
+18 
-29 GTVPEPVACLGAGS
+29 
-43 SAEKAPHLCEAGRP
+43 
-57 PPPSRRGQVPVRG
+57 
-70 RYRPRAPG
+70 
-78 PPSPAPG
+78 
-85 TSRRRGGGRGAL
+85 
-97 TCPRPRIRGAEQPRS
+97 
-112 ARRHGG
+112 
-118 GRGPERRVPVPRR
+118 
-131 SNSNMPGSTTAL
+131 
-143 RQERLRKSARPNPL
+143 
-157 GLFTIN
+157 
-163 EEDEQ
+163 
-168 QKNGN
+168 
-173 SKRLKA
+173 
-179 AEGSKIQDKKATSGQ
+179 
-194 SSTGTKPDHPTIL
+194 
-207 KVDDRQR
+207 
-214 LARERREEREKQ
+214 
-226 LAARESVWLERE
+226 AARESVWLERE

-274 RQRIEEDKERHE
+274 RQRIEEEKERHE

-319 GYFFESSFTFL
+319 
-330 DLAGLEHHFR
+330 DR
-340 SLGGARKP
+340 
-348 DPDRRSVS
+348 DRRSVS

-419 SGDAVIPICPRS
+419 SGDA

-436 ISPLSYKTM
+436 ISPLSYKAM
-445 NCRNPGD
+445 NCRNSGD

-457 ASTDAVGRRKTT
+457 ASTDAVGRRRTT
-469 HLAGTDKKE
+469 HPAGTDKKE
-478 KERDHL
+478 RERDHL
-484 SSSFSASF
+484 SSSFSANF
-492 KGGHFSSNP
+492 KGGHFTSSL
-501 KARSPA
+501 KARSSA

-540 QARPPSPG
+540 QTRPPSPG

-556 IKPETE
+556 VKPEGE
-562 KKRPEKEP
+562 KKRPEKEA
-570 EKASEEGA
+570 EKANEA
-578 EESKGTSAGAG
+578 RTEESKGTSAGAG
-589 ESATREELTVQA
+589 ESASQEQLAVQA
-601 ELAQAS
+601 ELTQAAS
-607 LSLPPALPVLSPP
+607 PSLPPIPPALSPP
-620 PAPTKTSAGTTDA
+620 PAPAKTSAGTTDP

-657 RREREEFERQKKEE
+657 RKEREELERQKKEE

-686 EARRQEAEKTRKDA
+686 EARRQEAEKKRKDA

-727 QKQKEEEVRLRE
+727 QKQKEEEARLRE

-800 AINSPASPL
+800 VTASPASPL
-809 EPAGGPQLQ
+809 EPAAGPQLQ
-818 HATQSPHNSKSVTC
+818 HGMQSPHNGTAATC
-832 TPVIVSHQPPVNMDS
+832 TRVMVPHQPPVNVDS

-855 NGNGMSMQNDNFE
+855 NENGMSMQNDNFE

-876 SKPSRLDAVSND
+876 SKPSRLDAMDND

-894 IPLNPMLAFEDKG
+894 IPLNPILAFEDKG

-918 HQTAEVI
+918 HQTA

>member
-1 MRLQQYS
+1 
-8 SFPKAAVHRS
+8 
-18 SHRPSRHRRES
+18 
-29 GTVPEPVACLGAGS
+29 
-43 SAEKAPHLCEAGRP
+43 
-57 PPPSRRGQVPVRG
+57 
-70 RYRPRAPG
+70 
-78 PPSPAPG
+78 
-85 TSRRRGGGRGAL
+85 
-97 TCPRPRIRGAEQPRS
+97 
-112 ARRHGG
+112 
-118 GRGPERRVPVPRR
+118 
-131 SNSNMPGSTTAL
+131 MPGSTTAL
-143 RQERLRKSARPNPL
+143 RQERLKKSARPNPP
-157 GLFTIN
+157 GLFTID

-179 AEGSKIQDKKATSGQ
+179 AEGSETQDKKITSGQ
-194 SSTGTKPDHPTIL
+194 SNTGTKPDHPTVL

-226 LAARESVWLERE
+226 LAARESIWLERE

-286 AVVRRTIE
+286 AVVRRTME

-304 RWSWGGALHNRINNT
+304 RWSWGGALHNRINN
-319 GYFFESSFTFL
+319 
-330 DLAGLEHHFR
+330 
-340 SLGGARKP
+340 P
-348 DPDRRSVS
+348 
-356 TMNLSKHVDPVI
+356 
-368 NKRLSSSSATLL
+368 
-380 NSPDRARR
+380 ARR

-419 SGDAVIPICPRS
+419 SGDAVIPVCPRS

-436 ISPLSYKTM
+436 ISPLSYKAM
-445 NCRNPGD
+445 NFRNSGD

-457 ASTDAVGRRKTT
+457 ASTDAVGRRRTTT
-469 HLAGTDKKE
+469 HLPGTDKKE
-478 KERDHL
+478 KERDYL
-484 SSSFSASF
+484 SSSFSANF
-492 KGGHFSSNP
+492 KGGYFTSNP

-507 PSPVWHASKSLPFL
+507 PSPVWRASKSLPFL

-533 SSKVSSA
+533 SSKISSA
-540 QARPPSPG
+540 QTRPPSPG
-548 NIRPVKKE
+548 NIRPLKKE
-556 IKPETE
+556 VKPEGE
-562 KKRPEKEP
+562 KKRPEKEAG
-570 EKASEEGA
+570 KANEERT

-589 ESATREELTVQA
+589 ESSSQEQLTVQA
-601 ELAQAS
+601 EPTQAAS
-607 LSLPPALPVLSPP
+607 PSLPPAPPALAPP
-620 PAPTKTSAGTTDA
+620 PAPPKTSAGTTDP

-657 RREREEFERQKKEE
+657 RREREELERQKKEE

-686 EARRQEAEKTRKDA
+686 EARRQEAEKKRKDA
-700 EEREKEERLRR
+700 EEEREREERLRR

-727 QKQKEEEVRLRE
+727 QKQKEEEARLRE

-786 QNGHISKANITGEA
+786 QNGHISKTNITGEA
-800 AINSPASPL
+800 GIVFNCALSTTASPASPL
-809 EPAGGPQLQ
+809 EPAAGPQLP
-818 HATQSPHNSKSVTC
+818 HATESPHNGTPTAC
-832 TPVIVSHQPPVNMDS
+832 THVIVSHQPAVNVDS
-847 NLNPEKNA
+847 NLNPEKNT
-855 NGNGMSMQNDNFE
+855 NDNGMSMQNDNFE

-876 SKPSRLDAVSND
+876 SKPSRLDAMNND
-888 GSNSPE
+888 GSNSTE
-894 IPLNPMLAFEDKG
+894 IPLNPILAFEDKG

>member
-1 MRLQQYS
+1 
-8 SFPKAAVHRS
+8 
-18 SHRPSRHRRES
+18 
-29 GTVPEPVACLGAGS
+29 
-43 SAEKAPHLCEAGRP
+43 
-57 PPPSRRGQVPVRG
+57 
-70 RYRPRAPG
+70 
-78 PPSPAPG
+78 
-85 TSRRRGGGRGAL
+85 
-97 TCPRPRIRGAEQPRS
+97 
-112 ARRHGG
+112 
-118 GRGPERRVPVPRR
+118 
-131 SNSNMPGSTTAL
+131 MPGSTTAL
-143 RQERLRKSARPNPL
+143 RQERLKKSARPNPP

-173 SKRLKA
+173 STRLKA
-179 AEGSKIQDKKATSGQ
+179 TEGSETQDKKVTSGQ
-194 SSTGTKPDHPTIL
+194 SNAGTKPDHPTVL
-207 KVDDRQR
+207 RVDDRQR

-274 RQRIEEDKERHE
+274 RQKLEEEKERHE

-294 RSQKPKQKQN
+294 RSQKPKQRQN

-319 GYFFESSFTFL
+319 
-330 DLAGLEHHFR
+330 DR
-340 SLGGARKP
+340 
-348 DPDRRSVS
+348 DRRSVS

-419 SGDAVIPICPRS
+419 SGDAVIPVCPRS

-436 ISPLSYKTM
+436 LSPLSYKALS
-445 NCRNPGD
+445 CRNSGE

-457 ASTDAVGRRKTT
+457 ASTDAVGRRRTT
-469 HLAGTDKKE
+469 HLAGTDRRE
-478 KERDHL
+478 KDHL
-484 SSSFSASF
+484 SSSFSANF
-492 KGGHFSSNP
+492 KGGHFTSSL
-501 KARSPA
+501 KARSSA

-521 PGTPKQITSPPG
+521 AGTPKQITSPPG

-540 QARPPSPG
+540 QTRPPSPG

-556 IKPETE
+556 IKPEGE
-562 KKRPEKEP
+562 KKRPEKEA
-570 EKASEEGA
+570 EKAKEVRT
-578 EESKGTSAGAG
+578 EESKGTSAGAA
-589 ESATREELTVQA
+589 EPASQEQLPVQA
-601 ELAQAS
+601 ELTQAS
-607 LSLPPALPVLSPP
+607 PSLPPAPPTPSPAAALPKP
-620 PAPTKTSAGTTDA
+620 SAGTTDP

-657 RREREEFERQKKEE
+657 RREREELERQKKEE

-686 EARRQEAEKTRKDA
+686 EARRQEAEKQRKDA

-727 QKQKEEEVRLRE
+727 QKQKEEEARLRE

-781 KPNDQ
+781 KSNDQ

-800 AINSPASPL
+800 VAGSPACPS
-809 EPAGGPQLQ
+809 EPAAGPQLQ
-818 HATQSPHNSKSVTC
+818 HAVPPPHNG
-832 TPVIVSHQPPVNMDS
+832 TPAACVHGGVPHQPPANVDS
-847 NLNPEKNA
+847 NLNPEENA
-855 NGNGMSMQNDNFE
+855 NENGMSMQNDNFE
-868 EIINLPIG
+868 EIMNLPIG
-876 SKPSRLDAVSND
+876 SKPSRLDAMNND
-888 GSNSPE
+888 GTNSPE
-894 IPLNPMLAFEDKG
+894 IPLNPILAFEDKG
-907 TLLPQVDSVQT
+907 TLLPQVDNVQT

>member
-1 MRLQQYS
+1 M
-8 SFPKAAVHRS
+8 
-18 SHRPSRHRRES
+18 
-29 GTVPEPVACLGAGS
+29 
-43 SAEKAPHLCEAGRP
+43 AEAAGR
-57 PPPSRRGQVPVRG
+57 SGGCRR
-70 RYRPRAPG
+70 
-78 PPSPAPG
+78 PA
-85 TSRRRGGGRGAL
+85 
-97 TCPRPRIRGAEQPRS
+97 
-112 ARRHGG
+112 
-118 GRGPERRVPVPRR
+118 
-131 SNSNMPGSTTAL
+131 
-143 RQERLRKSARPNPL
+143 
-157 GLFTIN
+157 
-163 EEDEQ
+163 
-168 QKNGN
+168 
-173 SKRLKA
+173 A
-179 AEGSKIQDKKATSGQ
+179 AEGSKIQDKKVTSGQ
-194 SSTGTKPDHPTIL
+194 SNTGTKPDHPTIL

-226 LAARESVWLERE
+226 LAARESIWLERE

-274 RQRIEEDKERHE
+274 RQRLEEDKERHE

-319 GYFFESSFTFL
+319 
-330 DLAGLEHHFR
+330 
-340 SLGGARKP
+340 

-436 ISPLSYKTM
+436 ISPLSYKAM

-457 ASTDAVGRRKTT
+457 ASTDAVGRRRTA

-556 IKPETE
+556 VKLESE
-562 KKRPEKEP
+562 KKRPEKEA
-570 EKASEEGA
+570 EKANEERT
-578 EESKGTSAGAG
+578 EDSKGISAGVG
-589 ESATREELTVQA
+589 ESASREELTAQA
-601 ELAQAS
+601 ELAQAAS
-607 LSLPPALPVLSPP
+607 PSLPPAPPALSPP
-620 PAPTKTSAGTTDA
+620 PAPTKTSAGTTDP

-657 RREREEFERQKKEE
+657 RREREELERQKKEE

-700 EEREKEERLRR
+700 EEEREKEERLRR

-727 QKQKEEEVRLRE
+727 QKQKEEEARLRE

-800 AINSPASPL
+800 VITSPASPL

-818 HATQSPHNSKSVTC
+818 HATQSPRSGKPVTS
-832 TPVIVSHQPPVNMDS
+832 THVIVSHQPSVNMDS

-855 NGNGMSMQNDNFE
+855 NENGMSMQNDNFE

-876 SKPSRLDAVSND
+876 SKPSRLDAMNND
-888 GSNSPE
+888 GSSSTE
-894 IPLNPMLAFEDKG
+894 IPLNPILAFEDKG

>member
-1 MRLQQYS
+1 
-8 SFPKAAVHRS
+8 
-18 SHRPSRHRRES
+18 
-29 GTVPEPVACLGAGS
+29 
-43 SAEKAPHLCEAGRP
+43 
-57 PPPSRRGQVPVRG
+57 
-70 RYRPRAPG
+70 
-78 PPSPAPG
+78 
-85 TSRRRGGGRGAL
+85 
-97 TCPRPRIRGAEQPRS
+97 
-112 ARRHGG
+112 
-118 GRGPERRVPVPRR
+118 
-131 SNSNMPGSTTAL
+131 
-143 RQERLRKSARPNPL
+143 
-157 GLFTIN
+157 
-163 EEDEQ
+163 
-168 QKNGN
+168 
-173 SKRLKA
+173 
-179 AEGSKIQDKKATSGQ
+179 
-194 SSTGTKPDHPTIL
+194 
-207 KVDDRQR
+207 
-214 LARERREEREKQ
+214 
-226 LAARESVWLERE
+226 AARESVWLERE

-274 RQRIEEDKERHE
+274 RQKLEEEKERHE

-294 RSQKPKQKQN
+294 RSQKPKQRQN

-319 GYFFESSFTFL
+319 
-330 DLAGLEHHFR
+330 DR
-340 SLGGARKP
+340 
-348 DPDRRSVS
+348 DRRSVS

-419 SGDAVIPICPRS
+419 SGDA

-436 ISPLSYKTM
+436 LSPLSYKAM
-445 NCRNPGD
+445 SCRNSGE

-457 ASTDAVGRRKTT
+457 ASTDAVGRRRTT
-469 HLAGTDKKE
+469 HLAGTDKRE
-478 KERDHL
+478 KDHL
-484 SSSFSASF
+484 SSSFSANF
-492 KGGHFSSNP
+492 KGGHFTSSL
-501 KARSPA
+501 KARSSA

-540 QARPPSPG
+540 QTRPPSPG

-556 IKPETE
+556 IKPESE
-562 KKRPEKEP
+562 KKRPEKEA
-570 EKASEEGA
+570 EKVNEARA

-589 ESATREELTVQA
+589 EPASQEQLTVQEELTQA
-601 ELAQAS
+601 AS
-607 LSLPPALPVLSPP
+607 PSLPPAP
-620 PAPTKTSAGTTDA
+620 PAPSPAPAPPKPSAGTTDP

-657 RREREEFERQKKEE
+657 RREREELERQKKEE

-686 EARRQEAEKTRKDA
+686 EARRQEAEKQRKDA

-719 EKEEMERI
+719 EKEEIERI
-727 QKQKEEEVRLRE
+727 QKQKEEEARLRE

-781 KPNDQ
+781 KSNDQ
-786 QNGHISKANITGEA
+786 QNGHISKTNITGEA
-800 AINSPASPL
+800 VAGSPAPPS
-809 EPAGGPQLQ
+809 EPGAGPQLQ
-818 HATQSPHNSKSVTC
+818 HAVPPPHNGTPGAC
-832 TPVIVSHQPPVNMDS
+832 TRVGAPHQPPGNVDS

-855 NGNGMSMQNDNFE
+855 NENGMSMQNDNFE
-868 EIINLPIG
+868 EIMNLPIG
-876 SKPSRLDAVSND
+876 SKPTRLDAMNND

-894 IPLNPMLAFEDKG
+894 IPLNPILAFEDKG

-918 HQTAEVI
+918 HQTA

>member
-1 MRLQQYS
+1 M
-8 SFPKAAVHRS
+8 
-18 SHRPSRHRRES
+18 S
-29 GTVPEPVACLGAGS
+29 G
-43 SAEKAPHLCEAGRP
+43 SA
-57 PPPSRRGQVPVRG
+57 
-70 RYRPRAPG
+70 
-78 PPSPAPG
+78 
-85 TSRRRGGGRGAL
+85 
-97 TCPRPRIRGAEQPRS
+97 
-112 ARRHGG
+112 
-118 GRGPERRVPVPRR
+118 
-131 SNSNMPGSTTAL
+131 TAL
-143 RQERLRKSARPNPL
+143 RQERLKKSARTNPL

-168 QKNGN
+168 QKNEN
-173 SKRLKA
+173 SKRLK
-179 AEGSKIQDKKATSGQ
+179 AEGSKIQDKKGSSGQ
-194 SSTGTKPDHPTIL
+194 CNTGTKPDHPTIL

-274 RQRIEEDKERHE
+274 RQRLEEDKERHE

-319 GYFFESSFTFL
+319 
-330 DLAGLEHHFR
+330 
-340 SLGGARKP
+340 
-348 DPDRRSVS
+348 
-356 TMNLSKHVDPVI
+356 
-368 NKRLSSSSATLL
+368 
-380 NSPDRARR
+380 ARR

-398 VSRLLTPTHS
+398 VNRLLMPTHS

-419 SGDAVIPICPRS
+419 SGDA

-436 ISPLSYKTM
+436 ISPLSYKAM
-445 NCRNPGD
+445 NCRNSGD
-452 RAKLY
+452 RTKLY
-457 ASTDAVGRRKTT
+457 ASTDAVGRRRTT

-521 PGTPKQITSPPG
+521 PGTPKQINSPPG
-533 SSKVSSA
+533 SSRVSSA

-556 IKPETE
+556 VKPESE
-562 KKRPEKEP
+562 KKRSEKEA
-570 EKASEEGA
+570 EKANEERT
-578 EESKGTSAGAG
+578 EESKGASAGTG
-589 ESATREELTVQA
+589 EAASREELAVQA
-601 ELAQAS
+601 ELPQAAS
-607 LSLPPALPVLSPP
+607 PSLPPAPPALSPP
-620 PAPTKTSAGTTDA
+620 PALTKTSAGTTDP

-657 RREREEFERQKKEE
+657 RREREELERQKKEE

-686 EARRQEAEKTRKDA
+686 EARRQEAEKKRRDA
-700 EEREKEERLRR
+700 EEEREKEEQLRR

-719 EKEEMERI
+719 EKEEKERI
-727 QKQKEEEVRLRE
+727 QKQKEEEARLRE

-781 KPNDQ
+781 KTSDH
-786 QNGHISKANITGEA
+786 QNGHISKANITGETV
-800 AINSPASPL
+800 ITSPASPS
-809 EPAGGPQLQ
+809 EPAGDPQLQ
-818 HATQSPHNSKSVTC
+818 HVTTSPHNGKPVTC
-832 TPVIVSHQPPVNMDS
+832 PHVIVSHQPSVNMDS

-855 NGNGMSMQNDNFE
+855 NENGMSMQNDNFE

-876 SKPSRLDAVSND
+876 SKPSRLDAMNNG
-888 GSNSPE
+888 GSNSPQ
-894 IPLNPMLAFEDKG
+894 IPLNPILAFEDQG

>member
-1 MRLQQYS
+1 
-8 SFPKAAVHRS
+8 
-18 SHRPSRHRRES
+18 
-29 GTVPEPVACLGAGS
+29 
-43 SAEKAPHLCEAGRP
+43 
-57 PPPSRRGQVPVRG
+57 
-70 RYRPRAPG
+70 
-78 PPSPAPG
+78 
-85 TSRRRGGGRGAL
+85 
-97 TCPRPRIRGAEQPRS
+97 
-112 ARRHGG
+112 
-118 GRGPERRVPVPRR
+118 
-131 SNSNMPGSTTAL
+131 MPGSVTAL
-143 RQERLRKSARPNPL
+143 RQDRLKKSARPNHL

-173 SKRLKA
+173 SKILKVNILLGLPFTSEA
-179 AEGSKIQDKKATSGQ
+179 DVRTTVLPQSGMPGAEASKIQDKKVTSGQ
-194 SSTGTKPDHPTIL
+194 SNTGTKPDHPTIL

-226 LAARESVWLERE
+226 LAARESIWLERE

-340 SLGGARKP
+340 ALGGARKP

-436 ISPLSYKTM
+436 ISPLSYKAM
-445 NCRNPGD
+445 SCRNPGD

-457 ASTDAVGRRKTT
+457 ASTDAVGRRRTT

-478 KERDHL
+478 KEREHL

-501 KARSPA
+501 KSRSPA
-507 PSPVWHASKSLPFL
+507 PSPVWHVSKSLPFL
-521 PGTPKQITSPPG
+521 PGTPRQITSPPG

-556 IKPETE
+556 AKPESE
-562 KKRPEKEP
+562 KKRPEKEA
-570 EKASEEGA
+570 EKANEERT

-589 ESATREELTVQA
+589 ESASQELTVQA
-601 ELAQAS
+601 ELAQAAVP
-607 LSLPPALPVLSPP
+607 SLPPAPPAISSP
-620 PAPTKTSAGTTDA
+620 PAPPKTSAGTTDP

-657 RREREEFERQKKEE
+657 RREREELERQKKEE

-686 EARRQEAEKTRKDA
+686 EARRQEAEKKRKDA
-700 EEREKEERLRR
+700 EEEREKEERLRR

-727 QKQKEEEVRLRE
+727 QKQKEEEARLRE
-739 EAERIRLE
+739 EAERVRLE

-754 EEQERLERKKRLE
+754 EEQERLERRKRLE

-786 QNGHISKANITGEA
+786 QNGHISKTNISGEA
-800 AINSPASPL
+800 VITSPASPL
-809 EPAGGPQLQ
+809 EPAVGSQLQ
-818 HATQSPHNSKSVTC
+818 HAAQPPHNGKPITC
-832 TPVIVSHQPPVNMDS
+832 TRMIVSHQPPVNVDS
-847 NLNPEKNA
+847 NQNPEKNA
-855 NGNGMSMQNDNFE
+855 NENGMPMQNDNFE
-868 EIINLPIG
+868 EIINLPVG
-876 SKPSRLDAVSND
+876 SKPSRLDAMNND

-894 IPLNPMLAFEDKG
+894 IPLNPILAFEDKG

>member
-1 MRLQQYS
+1 
-8 SFPKAAVHRS
+8 
-18 SHRPSRHRRES
+18 
-29 GTVPEPVACLGAGS
+29 
-43 SAEKAPHLCEAGRP
+43 
-57 PPPSRRGQVPVRG
+57 
-70 RYRPRAPG
+70 
-78 PPSPAPG
+78 
-85 TSRRRGGGRGAL
+85 
-97 TCPRPRIRGAEQPRS
+97 
-112 ARRHGG
+112 
-118 GRGPERRVPVPRR
+118 
-131 SNSNMPGSTTAL
+131 MPGSTTAL
-143 RQERLRKSARPNPL
+143 RQERLKKSARPNPP

-173 SKRLKA
+173 STRLKA
-179 AEGSKIQDKKATSGQ
+179 TEGSETQDKKVTSGQ
-194 SSTGTKPDHPTIL
+194 SNTGTKPDHPTVL

-274 RQRIEEDKERHE
+274 RQKLEEEKERHE

-294 RSQKPKQKQN
+294 RSQKPKQRQN

-330 DLAGLEHHFR
+330 DLAGLEHHFK

-348 DPDRRSVS
+348 DRDRRSVS

-419 SGDAVIPICPRS
+419 SGDAVIPVCPRS

-436 ISPLSYKTM
+436 LSPLSYKAL
-445 NCRNPGD
+445 NCRNSGE

-457 ASTDAVGRRKTT
+457 ASTDAVGRRRTT
-469 HLAGTDKKE
+469 HLAGTDKRE
-478 KERDHL
+478 KDHL
-484 SSSFSASF
+484 SSSFSANF
-492 KGGHFSSNP
+492 KGGHFTSSL
-501 KARSPA
+501 KARSSA

-540 QARPPSPG
+540 QTRPPSPG
-548 NIRPVKKE
+548 NIRPIKKE
-556 IKPETE
+556 IKPEGE
-562 KKRPEKEP
+562 KKRPEKEA
-570 EKASEEGA
+570 EKAKEVRT
-578 EESKGTSAGAG
+578 EESKGTSVGAG
-589 ESATREELTVQA
+589 EPASQEQLAVQA
-601 ELAQAS
+601 ELTQAS
-607 LSLPPALPVLSPP
+607 PSLPPAPPTPSPAAALPKP
-620 PAPTKTSAGTTDA
+620 SAGTTDP

-657 RREREEFERQKKEE
+657 RREREELERQKKEE

-686 EARRQEAEKTRKDA
+686 EARRQEAEKQRKDT

-719 EKEEMERI
+719 EKEEIERI
-727 QKQKEEEVRLRE
+727 QKQKEEEARLRE

-781 KPNDQ
+781 KSNDQ

-800 AINSPASPL
+800 VAGSPASL
-809 EPAGGPQLQ
+809 SEPAAGPQLQ
-818 HATQSPHNSKSVTC
+818 HAVPPPHNG
-832 TPVIVSHQPPVNMDS
+832 TPAACVHGGVLHQPPANMDS
-847 NLNPEKNA
+847 NLNPEENA
-855 NGNGMSMQNDNFE
+855 NENGMSVQNDNCE
-868 EIINLPIG
+868 EIMNLPIG
-876 SKPSRLDAVSND
+876 SKPSRLDAMNND
-888 GSNSPE
+888 GSSSPG
-894 IPLNPMLAFEDKG
+894 IPLNPILAFEDKG

>member
-1 MRLQQYS
+1 
-8 SFPKAAVHRS
+8 KD
-18 SHRPSRHRRES
+18 
-29 GTVPEPVACLGAGS
+29 
-43 SAEKAPHLCEAGRP
+43 
-57 PPPSRRGQVPVRG
+57 
-70 RYRPRAPG
+70 
-78 PPSPAPG
+78 
-85 TSRRRGGGRGAL
+85 
-97 TCPRPRIRGAEQPRS
+97 
-112 ARRHGG
+112 
-118 GRGPERRVPVPRR
+118 
-131 SNSNMPGSTTAL
+131 
-143 RQERLRKSARPNPL
+143 
-157 GLFTIN
+157 LFF
-163 EEDEQ
+163 
-168 QKNGN
+168 GN
-173 SKRLKA
+173 SGFQT
-179 AEGSKIQDKKATSGQ
+179 AEGSKIQDKKFTSGQ
-194 SSTGTKPDHPTIL
+194 SNTGTKTDYSPIL

-226 LAARESVWLERE
+226 LAARESIWLERE

-250 ERRKKLEEQR
+250 ERKKKLEEQR

-274 RQRIEEDKERHE
+274 RQRLEEDKERHE

-304 RWSWGGALHNRINNT
+304 RWSWGGALHSRINNT
-319 GYFFESSFTFL
+319 
-330 DLAGLEHHFR
+330 
-340 SLGGARKP
+340 

-380 NSPDRARR
+380 NSSDRARR

-419 SGDAVIPICPRS
+419 SGDA

-445 NCRNPGD
+445 SCRNTAD
-452 RAKLY
+452 RAKLF
-457 ASTDAVGRRKTT
+457 ASTDAVGRRRTP
-469 HLAGTDKKE
+469 HLTGTDKKE

-484 SSSFSASF
+484 SSTFSASF

-501 KARSPA
+501 KTRSPA
-507 PSPVWHASKSLPFL
+507 PSPVWHASKSLPSL
-521 PGTPKQITSPPG
+521 PGTPKQVTSPG

-556 IKPETE
+556 VKPESE
-562 KKRPEKEP
+562 KKRPEKED
-570 EKASEEGA
+570 EKVTEERT
-578 EESKGTSAGAG
+578 EESKGTSAGAE
-589 ESATREELTVQA
+589 ESANQEEIAVQA
-601 ELAQAS
+601 EVGQAAS
-607 LSLPPALPVLSPP
+607 PSLPPAPPALSPP
-620 PAPTKTSAGTTDA
+620 PAPTKTSAGTTDP
-633 EEATRLLTEKRRLA
+633 EEATRLLSEKRRLA

-657 RREREEFERQKKEE
+657 RREREELERQKKEE

-686 EARRQEAEKTRKDA
+686 EARRQEAERKRKDA
-700 EEREKEERLRR
+700 EEEREKEERLRR

-719 EKEEMERI
+719 EREEMERI
-727 QKQKEEEVRLRE
+727 QKQKEEEARLRE

-800 AINSPASPL
+800 VITSLLSPL
-809 EPAGGPQLQ
+809 DLSGGPQLQ
-818 HATQSPHNSKSVTC
+818 HATQSPHNGKHVTC
-832 TPVIVSHQPPVNMDS
+832 THMITSHQPPINMDS
-847 NLNPEKNA
+847 NLNPEKNT
-855 NGNGMSMQNDNFE
+855 NENGMSMQNANFE

-876 SKPSRLDAVSND
+876 SKPPRLDAMNND
-888 GSNSPE
+888 GSNSPG
-894 IPLNPMLAFEDKG
+894 IPLNPILAFEDKG

>member
-1 MRLQQYS
+1 
-8 SFPKAAVHRS
+8 
-18 SHRPSRHRRES
+18 
-29 GTVPEPVACLGAGS
+29 
-43 SAEKAPHLCEAGRP
+43 
-57 PPPSRRGQVPVRG
+57 
-70 RYRPRAPG
+70 
-78 PPSPAPG
+78 
-85 TSRRRGGGRGAL
+85 
-97 TCPRPRIRGAEQPRS
+97 
-112 ARRHGG
+112 
-118 GRGPERRVPVPRR
+118 
-131 SNSNMPGSTTAL
+131 MPGSTTGL
-143 RQERLRKSARPNPL
+143 RQERLKKTSARPNPL

-168 QKNGN
+168 QKNGS

-179 AEGSKIQDKKATSGQ
+179 AEGSKTQDKKFTSGQ
-194 SSTGTKPDHPTIL
+194 SNTGTKTDYSPIL

-226 LAARESVWLERE
+226 LAARESIWLERE

-250 ERRKKLEEQR
+250 ERKKKLEEQR

-274 RQRIEEDKERHE
+274 RQRLEEDKERHE

-380 NSPDRARR
+380 NSSDRARR

-436 ISPLSYKTM
+436 ISPLSYKSM
-445 NCRNPGD
+445 SCRNAAD
-452 RAKLY
+452 RAKLF
-457 ASTDAVGRRKTT
+457 ASTDAIGRRRTP

-484 SSSFSASF
+484 SSTFSASF

-501 KARSPA
+501 KTRSPA
-507 PSPVWHASKSLPFL
+507 PSPVWHASKSLPSL
-521 PGTPKQITSPPG
+521 PGTPKQVTSPG

-556 IKPETE
+556 VKPESE
-562 KKRPEKEP
+562 KKRPEKSD
-570 EKASEEGA
+570 EKVTEERT
-578 EESKGTSAGAG
+578 EESKGTSAGAE
-589 ESATREELTVQA
+589 ESANQEEVAVHTEVGQA
-601 ELAQAS
+601 ASPS
-607 LSLPPALPVLSPP
+607 LSPAPPALSPP
-620 PAPTKTSAGTTDA
+620 PAPAKTSAGTTDP
-633 EEATRLLTEKRRLA
+633 EEATRLLSEKRRLA

-657 RREREEFERQKKEE
+657 RREREELERQKKEE

-686 EARRQEAEKTRKDA
+686 EARRQEAERKRKDA
-700 EEREKEERLRR
+700 EEEREREERLRR

-719 EKEEMERI
+719 EREEMERI
-727 QKQKEEEVRLRE
+727 QKQKEEEARLRE

-800 AINSPASPL
+800 
-809 EPAGGPQLQ
+809 GGPQLQ
-818 HATQSPHNSKSVTC
+818 HATQSPHNGKHVTC
-832 TPVIVSHQPPVNMDS
+832 THMITSHQPPINMDS
-847 NLNPEKNA
+847 NLNPEKNT
-855 NGNGMSMQNDNFE
+855 NENGMSVQNANFE

-876 SKPSRLDAVSND
+876 SKPPRLDAMNND
-888 GSNSPE
+888 GSNSPG
-894 IPLNPMLAFEDKG
+894 IPLNPILAFEDKG

>member
-1 MRLQQYS
+1 
-8 SFPKAAVHRS
+8 
-18 SHRPSRHRRES
+18 
-29 GTVPEPVACLGAGS
+29 
-43 SAEKAPHLCEAGRP
+43 
-57 PPPSRRGQVPVRG
+57 
-70 RYRPRAPG
+70 
-78 PPSPAPG
+78 
-85 TSRRRGGGRGAL
+85 
-97 TCPRPRIRGAEQPRS
+97 
-112 ARRHGG
+112 
-118 GRGPERRVPVPRR
+118 
-131 SNSNMPGSTTAL
+131 
-143 RQERLRKSARPNPL
+143 
-157 GLFTIN
+157 
-163 EEDEQ
+163 
-168 QKNGN
+168 
-173 SKRLKA
+173 
-179 AEGSKIQDKKATSGQ
+179 
-194 SSTGTKPDHPTIL
+194 
-207 KVDDRQR
+207 
-214 LARERREEREKQ
+214 
-226 LAARESVWLERE
+226 AARESVWLERE

-274 RQRIEEDKERHE
+274 RQRIEEEKERHE

-304 RWSWGGALHNRINNT
+304 RWSWGGALQNRISNT
-319 GYFFESSFTFL
+319 
-330 DLAGLEHHFR
+330 DR
-340 SLGGARKP
+340 
-348 DPDRRSVS
+348 DRRSVS

-419 SGDAVIPICPRS
+419 SGDA

-436 ISPLSYKTM
+436 ISPLSYKSM
-445 NCRNPGD
+445 SCRNSGD

-457 ASTDAVGRRKTT
+457 ASTDAIGRRRTT
-469 HLAGTDKKE
+469 RPAGTDKKE

-484 SSSFSASF
+484 SSSFSANF
-492 KGGHFSSNP
+492 KGGHFTSSL
-501 KARSPA
+501 KARSSA

-540 QARPPSPG
+540 QTRPPSPG

-556 IKPETE
+556 VKPEGD
-562 KKRPEKEP
+562 KKRPEKEA
-570 EKASEEGA
+570 EKANEVKT
-578 EESKGTSAGAG
+578 EESKGTSAGAE
-589 ESATREELTVQA
+589 ESASQEQLSVQA
-601 ELAQAS
+601 ELTQAAS
-607 LSLPPALPVLSPP
+607 PSLPPAPASLSPP
-620 PAPTKTSAGTTDA
+620 PAPPKPSAGTTDP

-657 RREREEFERQKKEE
+657 RREREELERQKKEE

-686 EARRQEAEKTRKDA
+686 EARRQEAERKRKDA
-700 EEREKEERLRR
+700 EEREREERLRR

-727 QKQKEEEVRLRE
+727 QKQKEEEARLRE

-781 KPNDQ
+781 KSNDQ

-800 AINSPASPL
+800 VTASPASPL
-809 EPAGGPQLQ
+809 EPAAGPQLQ
-818 HATQSPHNSKSVTC
+818 HAVPPPHNGTPAAC
-832 TPVIVSHQPPVNMDS
+832 TRTTLPHQPPVNVDS
-847 NLNPEKNA
+847 NLNLEKNA
-855 NGNGMSMQNDNFE
+855 NENGMSMQNDNFE

-876 SKPSRLDAVSND
+876 SKPPRLDAMNND

-894 IPLNPMLAFEDKG
+894 IPLNPILAFEDKG

-918 HQTAEVI
+918 HQTA

>member
-1 MRLQQYS
+1 M
-8 SFPKAAVHRS
+8 
-18 SHRPSRHRRES
+18 
-29 GTVPEPVACLGAGS
+29 
-43 SAEKAPHLCEAGRP
+43 AEAAGR
-57 PPPSRRGQVPVRG
+57 SGGCRR
-70 RYRPRAPG
+70 
-78 PPSPAPG
+78 PAASG
-85 TSRRRGGGRGAL
+85 
-97 TCPRPRIRGAEQPRS
+97 
-112 ARRHGG
+112 
-118 GRGPERRVPVPRR
+118 
-131 SNSNMPGSTTAL
+131 NSNMLGSTTAL
-143 RQERLRKSARPNPL
+143 RQERLKKSARPNPL

-173 SKRLKA
+173 SKTPK
-179 AEGSKIQDKKATSGQ
+179 AEGSKIQDKKVNSGQ
-194 SSTGTKPDHPTIL
+194 SNTGTKPDHPTIL
-207 KVDDRQR
+207 RVDDRQR

-319 GYFFESSFTFL
+319 
-330 DLAGLEHHFR
+330 
-340 SLGGARKP
+340 

-398 VSRLLTPTHS
+398 VSRLLMPTHS

-419 SGDAVIPICPRS
+419 SGDA

-436 ISPLSYKTM
+436 ISPLSYKAM

-457 ASTDAVGRRKTT
+457 ASTDAVGRRRTT

-484 SSSFSASF
+484 SPSFSASF

-548 NIRPVKKE
+548 NIRPIKKE
-556 IKPETE
+556 VKPESE
-562 KKRPEKEP
+562 KKRPEKEA
-570 EKASEEGA
+570 EKVNEEKT
-578 EESKGTSAGAG
+578 EDSKGTPAGAG
-589 ESATREELTVQA
+589 LPASREEPAVQA
-601 ELAQAS
+601 DLAQAAS
-607 LSLPPALPVLSPP
+607 PSLPPAPPALSPP
-620 PAPTKTSAGTTDA
+620 PVPAKTSAGTTDP

-647 REQREREEQE
+647 REQRERDEQE
-657 RREREEFERQKKEE
+657 KREREELERQKKEE

-700 EEREKEERLRR
+700 EEERGKEERLRR

-719 EKEEMERI
+719 EKEEIERI
-727 QKQKEEEVRLRE
+727 QKQKEEEARLRE

-786 QNGHISKANITGEA
+786 QNGHISKADIPGEA
-800 AINSPASPL
+800 VITSPASLL
-809 EPAGGPQLQ
+809 EPAGGPQPPP
-818 HATQSPHNSKSVTC
+818 AAQSPHNGRPVTC
-832 TPVIVSHQPPVNMDS
+832 TRVIVSHQPPVNMDS

-855 NGNGMSMQNDNFE
+855 NENGMSMQNDNFE

-876 SKPSRLDAVSND
+876 SKPSRLDAMNND

-894 IPLNPMLAFEDKG
+894 IPLNPILAFEEKG
-907 TLLPQVDSVQT
+907 TLLPQVESVQT

>member
-1 MRLQQYS
+1 
-8 SFPKAAVHRS
+8 
-18 SHRPSRHRRES
+18 
-29 GTVPEPVACLGAGS
+29 
-43 SAEKAPHLCEAGRP
+43 
-57 PPPSRRGQVPVRG
+57 
-70 RYRPRAPG
+70 
-78 PPSPAPG
+78 
-85 TSRRRGGGRGAL
+85 
-97 TCPRPRIRGAEQPRS
+97 
-112 ARRHGG
+112 
-118 GRGPERRVPVPRR
+118 
-131 SNSNMPGSTTAL
+131 MPGSTTAL
-143 RQERLRKSARPNPL
+143 RQERLKKSARPNPP

-173 SKRLKA
+173 STRVNA
-179 AEGSKIQDKKATSGQ
+179 TEGSETQDKKVTSGQ
-194 SSTGTKPDHPTIL
+194 SNAGTKPDHPTVL

-226 LAARESVWLERE
+226 LAARETVWLERE

-274 RQRIEEDKERHE
+274 RQKLEEDKERHE

-294 RSQKPKQKQN
+294 RSQKPKQRQN
-304 RWSWGGALHNRINNT
+304 RWSWGGALHNRINNA
-319 GYFFESSFTFL
+319 
-330 DLAGLEHHFR
+330 DR
-340 SLGGARKP
+340 
-348 DPDRRSVS
+348 DRRSVS

-419 SGDAVIPICPRS
+419 SGDAVIPVCPRS

-436 ISPLSYKTM
+436 LSPLSYKAM
-445 NCRNPGD
+445 NCRNSGE

-457 ASTDAVGRRKTT
+457 ASTDAVGRRRTT
-469 HLAGTDKKE
+469 HLAGTDKRE
-478 KERDHL
+478 KDHL
-484 SSSFSASF
+484 SSSFSANF
-492 KGGHFSSNP
+492 KGGHFTSSL
-501 KARSPA
+501 KARSSA

-540 QARPPSPG
+540 QTRPPSPG

-556 IKPETE
+556 IKPEGE
-562 KKRPEKEP
+562 KKRQEKEA
-570 EKASEEGA
+570 EKANETRTEEG
-578 EESKGTSAGAG
+578 KGASAGAG
-589 ESATREELTVQA
+589 EPAGQEQLTVQA
-601 ELAQAS
+601 ELTQAS
-607 LSLPPALPVLSPP
+607 SSLPPAPPALSPA
-620 PAPTKTSAGTTDA
+620 PALPKPSAGTTDP

-657 RREREEFERQKKEE
+657 RREREELERQKKEE

-686 EARRQEAEKTRKDA
+686 EARRQEAEKQRRDA

-727 QKQKEEEVRLRE
+727 QKQKEEEARLRE

-767 EIMKRTRRVEAVDK
+767 EIMRRTRRVEAVDK
-781 KPNDQ
+781 KSNDQ

-800 AINSPASPL
+800 GIVFNCALTTTVAASPVSPS
-809 EPAGGPQLQ
+809 EPAAGPQLQ
-818 HATQSPHNSKSVTC
+818 HAALPPPHNG
-832 TPVIVSHQPPVNMDS
+832 TPAACSRVVLPQQPPGNLDS

-855 NGNGMSMQNDNFE
+855 NENGMSMQNDNFE
-868 EIINLPIG
+868 EIMNLPLG
-876 SKPSRLDAVSND
+876 SKPSRLDAMNND

-894 IPLNPMLAFEDKG
+894 IPLNPILAFEDKG

>member
-1 MRLQQYS
+1 
-8 SFPKAAVHRS
+8 
-18 SHRPSRHRRES
+18 
-29 GTVPEPVACLGAGS
+29 
-43 SAEKAPHLCEAGRP
+43 
-57 PPPSRRGQVPVRG
+57 
-70 RYRPRAPG
+70 
-78 PPSPAPG
+78 
-85 TSRRRGGGRGAL
+85 
-97 TCPRPRIRGAEQPRS
+97 
-112 ARRHGG
+112 
-118 GRGPERRVPVPRR
+118 
-131 SNSNMPGSTTAL
+131 
-143 RQERLRKSARPNPL
+143 
-157 GLFTIN
+157 
-163 EEDEQ
+163 
-168 QKNGN
+168 
-173 SKRLKA
+173 
-179 AEGSKIQDKKATSGQ
+179 
-194 SSTGTKPDHPTIL
+194 
-207 KVDDRQR
+207 
-214 LARERREEREKQ
+214 
-226 LAARESVWLERE
+226 AARESIWLERE

-319 GYFFESSFTFL
+319 
-330 DLAGLEHHFR
+330 
-340 SLGGARKP
+340 

-398 VSRLLTPTHS
+398 VSRLLMPTHS

-419 SGDAVIPICPRS
+419 SGDA

-436 ISPLSYKTM
+436 ISPLSCKAM

-457 ASTDAVGRRKTT
+457 ASTDAVGRRRAT

-556 IKPETE
+556 VKPESE
-562 KKRPEKEP
+562 KKRPEKEA
-570 EKASEEGA
+570 EKANEERT
-578 EESKGTSAGAG
+578 EESKGTSAGSG
-589 ESATREELTVQA
+589 EPASQEELTVQA
-601 ELAQAS
+601 ELAQAAS
-607 LSLPPALPVLSPP
+607 PSLPPAPPALS
-620 PAPTKTSAGTTDA
+620 PAPTKTSAGTTDP

-657 RREREEFERQKKEE
+657 RREREELERQKKEE
-671 LSQRIAEERARREEE
+671 LSHRIAEERARREEE
-686 EARRQEAEKTRKDA
+686 EARRQEGEKKRKDA
-700 EEREKEERLRR
+700 EEEREKEERLRR
-711 QAEEREQK
+711 QAEEREQR

-727 QKQKEEEVRLRE
+727 QKQKEEEARLRE

-781 KPNDQ
+781 KPSDQ
-786 QNGHISKANITGEA
+786 QNGHISKANVTGEA
-800 AINSPASPL
+800 VITSPASPL

-818 HATQSPHNSKSVTC
+818 HATQSPHYRTPVTC
-832 TPVIVSHQPPVNMDS
+832 TRVIVSHQPPINMDS
-847 NLNPEKNA
+847 NLNPEKNT
-855 NGNGMSMQNDNFE
+855 NENGMSMQNDNFE

-876 SKPSRLDAVSND
+876 SKASRLDAMNND

-894 IPLNPMLAFEDKG
+894 IPLNPILAFEEKG

-918 HQTAEVI
+918 HQTA